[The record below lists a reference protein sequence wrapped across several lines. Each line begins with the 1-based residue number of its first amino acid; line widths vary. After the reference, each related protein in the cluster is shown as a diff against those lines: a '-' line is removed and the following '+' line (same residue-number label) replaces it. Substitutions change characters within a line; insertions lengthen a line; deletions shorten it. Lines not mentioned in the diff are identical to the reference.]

1 MTVFRSNLGKVIN
14 DSFWFRKL
22 SLSIILL
29 AGLLVGLETNA
40 QWVKNNS
47 EWLNLVNQ
55 AILIFFVFEL
65 IIRISAYGKC
75 PWFFFKEGWNNFDFI
90 VVVLC
95 LLPASGP
102 FAAVLR
108 LIRILRILR
117 VISALPKLQLLTGA
131 LLKSF
136 SSMGY
141 VGLLLSLVCYIYGVA
156 GVHLFSVYD
165 PEHFGSLSLALLT
178 LFRVI
183 TLDNWSDIFLIVE
196 AQSPW
201 AAILY
206 FITFI
211 LLGTMIMLNL
221 VIGVIMNSM
230 SDMHAELEKREH
242 KSQQNPA
249 GQIISAE
256 EWDHLEQQIKMLQD
270 QVIQL
275 RIRSKINP

>member
-1 MTVFRSNLGKVIN
+1 MSVSHFNPCKIISE
-14 DSFWFRKL
+14 SFWFRKL
-22 SLSIILL
+22 SLSVILL

-40 QWVKNNS
+40 QWIQNNQ
-47 EWLNLVNQ
+47 EWLNLINR
-55 AILIFFVFEL
+55 AILLFFVFEL
-65 IIRISAYGKC
+65 VIRISAYGKR
-75 PWFFFKEGWNNFDFI
+75 PWSFFKEGWNNFDFM

-95 LLPASGP
+95 LLPLSGS

-117 VISALPKLQLLTGA
+117 LISALPKLQLLTGA

-156 GVHLFSVYD
+156 GVHLFSSYD

-230 SDMHAELEKREH
+230 SDMHTELENREH
-242 KSQQNPA
+242 KFYRSQT
-249 GQIISAE
+249 GQIITSE
-256 EWDHLEQQIKMLQD
+256 EWNHLEQQIKTLQD
-270 QVIQL
+270 QIIQL
-275 RIRSKINP
+275 RIRSKLNH